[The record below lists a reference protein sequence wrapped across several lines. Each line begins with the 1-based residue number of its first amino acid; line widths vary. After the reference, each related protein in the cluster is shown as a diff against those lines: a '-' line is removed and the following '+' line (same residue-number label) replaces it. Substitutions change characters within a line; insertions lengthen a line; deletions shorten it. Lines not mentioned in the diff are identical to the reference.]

1 MYGTSTALYQQT
13 QGHPAEQILQLCGE
27 DITGV
32 QCIAKYNN
40 CIWVKANGMNLYKYN
55 GAEWSKIDMTHAPSS
70 TFLKIVPR
78 NENEFWA
85 SSYAG
90 AIKFDGINWSNYT
103 INEGLS
109 SDNVNDYAFENDSI
123 WIATKKGIALMYNG
137 SIYTIFNDSSLVSG
151 YSNFNTIFIDKH
163 GNKWAGSEKAV
174 LKFNNSSFEYLY
186 PTGIKEKIYSITED
200 PERNLWFCG
209 SNAVSKYTFDNS
221 RIETPVAEQNNLK
234 IFQNPSQQEIYID
247 LLTNNLSD
255 ILEIYAT
262 NGAVIYQQKVQ
273 AVPIKLIL
281 GICLW
286 ECIW

>member
-1 MYGTSTALYQQT
+1 
-13 QGHPAEQILQLCGE
+13 
-27 DITGV
+27 
-32 QCIAKYNN
+32 
-40 CIWVKANGMNLYKYN
+40 MNLYKYN